1 MAIKTPDDVRVTFRV
16 DKDLKER
23 AESLFDRLGMN
34 MSTALNVFLRKAV
47 NDEAIPFPVNAKN
60 ALVGLGNAPAEIT
73 SAFEN
78 AVKREIAE
86 HQRNGFPVAGYDKKT
101 RRAYLESTDG
111 TREYV
116 NG

>member
-1 MAIKTPDDVRVTFRV
+1 MKAQNDVRVTIRV

-34 MSTALNVFLRKAV
+34 MSTALNIFLRKAV
-47 NDEAIPFPVNAKN
+47 DEAAIPFPISVKNSGFGSGYSSGDITNAFKTAVQSEVAEN
-60 ALVGLGNAPAEIT
+60 QRKGL
-73 SAFEN
+73 
-78 AVKREIAE
+78 
-86 HQRNGFPVAGYDKKT
+86 PVARYDTDTK
-101 RRAYLESTDG
+101 RAYLEFANG